1 MKSSPMRK
9 TIQLTIASSVLPT
22 TGKGFRA
29 LCTACLLGMA
39 AHTCA
44 YASQSPAAAAAARS
58 QALPVGSS
66 QTLKP
71 SPAVPAAAP
80 AKAPEAASSL
90 DQAPNMASVT
100 LRDGKLTID
109 TNNSDL
115 GQILKDFSQISGMKI
130 DGAVASS
137 RVFGVYG
144 PGDPADVLTSLLSG
158 SGYSFMM
165 VGGLKNGAPRE
176 LTLAAQNK
184 GGSQPANAQPATRQ
198 DDNDDNGSDDE
209 QGGPGAIVHSPPFSE
224 DPRERMQQNMQRLQ
238 QMHDEQQQQ
247 QEQNQNQN
255 PPPQ

>member
-9 TIQLTIASSVLPT
+9 TIQPTIASSLLPA
-22 TGKGFRA
+22 TGKEFRL
-29 LCTACLLGMA
+29 LCTACLL
-39 AHTCA
+39 
-44 YASQSPAAAAAARS
+44 SIAARGYA
-58 QALPVGSS
+58 QAIQAPAVAARAQAVPAGSP

-80 AKAPEAASSL
+80 AATPAPTSSL
-90 DQAPNMASVT
+90 DQAPNMASVS

-130 DGAVASS
+130 DGTVASS
-137 RVFGVYG
+137 RVFGIYG
-144 PGDPADVLTSLLSG
+144 PGDPTDVLTSLLSG

-176 LTLAAQNK
+176 LTLAPQNK
-184 GGSQPANAQPATRQ
+184 GASQSTNAKPTTRQ
-198 DDNDDNGSDDE
+198 DDNDDNGADDD
-209 QGGPGAIVHSPPFSE
+209 QNGPGAVMNTPPISQ
-224 DPRERMQQNMQRLQ
+224 DPRERLQENMHRLQ

-247 QEQNQNQN
+247 QEQNQNQ
-255 PPPQ
+255 PPQ